1 MIRRPPR
8 STRTDALFPYTTLFR
23 SADLAGAVALAKSR
37 HEASRLGGLP
47 WNAPKSAALF
57 SSAVSADDRLLLIAV
72 HDGEIVGSFLG
83 MLVVHYFADGLV
95 ATDLD
100 LSVAAIP
107 RRRTLATRLLL
118 GYVAWAKALDVAIV
132 QCGNTTIADRDE
144 FSMSFAIAGFRPVGN
159 VFQHQGD

>member
-1 MIRRPPR
+1 MNLLNVIICFKQK
-8 STRTDALFPYTTLFR
+8 TAY
-23 SADLAGAVALAKSR
+23 DLRISD
-37 HEASRLGGLP
+37 
-47 WNAPKSAALF
+47 W
-57 SSAVSADDRLLLIAV
+57 SSDVCSSDL
-72 HDGEIVGSFLG
+72 
-83 MLVVHYFADGLV
+83 FADGLV

>member
-1 MIRRPPR
+1 
-8 STRTDALFPYTTLFR
+8 
-23 SADLAGAVALAKSR
+23 
-37 HEASRLGGLP
+37 
-47 WNAPKSAALF
+47 
-57 SSAVSADDRLLLIAV
+57 
-72 HDGEIVGSFLG
+72 

-144 FSMSFAIAGFRPVGN
+144 FSMSFAIAGLDRQRVESGKSVSVRVDLGGRRSIKKQNKLLTQYPLS
-159 VFQHQGD
+159 

>member
-1 MIRRPPR
+1 M
-8 STRTDALFPYTTLFR
+8 
-23 SADLAGAVALAKSR
+23 
-37 HEASRLGGLP
+37 
-47 WNAPKSAALF
+47 
-57 SSAVSADDRLLLIAV
+57 SADDRLLLIAV
-72 HDGEIVGSFLG
+72 HDGDIVGSFLG

-144 FSMSFAIAGFRPVGN
+144 FSMSFAIRSEEHTSELQSLMRISYAGFCLKKKTIL
-159 VFQHQGD
+159 H

>member
-8 STRTDALFPYTTLFR
+8 STRTDTLFPYTTLFR
-23 SADLAGAVALAKSR
+23 S
-37 HEASRLGGLP
+37 
-47 WNAPKSAALF
+47 
-57 SSAVSADDRLLLIAV
+57 
-72 HDGEIVGSFLG
+72 
-83 MLVVHYFADGLV
+83 
-95 ATDLD
+95 

-118 GYVAWAKALDVAIV
+118 CYVAWAKALDVAIV

-159 VFQHQGD
+159 VFQHQGGGHLCDPATLTMLYLAATPVGTGVTMYGQDTAANQAEIGRAPCRERVSQYVYISVGDGSLKKKNTKH

>member
-1 MIRRPPR
+1 
-8 STRTDALFPYTTLFR
+8 
-23 SADLAGAVALAKSR
+23 
-37 HEASRLGGLP
+37 
-47 WNAPKSAALF
+47 
-57 SSAVSADDRLLLIAV
+57 
-72 HDGEIVGSFLG
+72 

-159 VFQHQGD
+159 VFQHQGDRSEEHTSELQSLMRISYAVFCLKKKNNICHTYI

>member
-1 MIRRPPR
+1 
-8 STRTDALFPYTTLFR
+8 
-23 SADLAGAVALAKSR
+23 
-37 HEASRLGGLP
+37 
-47 WNAPKSAALF
+47 
-57 SSAVSADDRLLLIAV
+57 
-72 HDGEIVGSFLG
+72 

-144 FSMSFAIAGFRPVGN
+144 FSMSFAIAGFRPVGRSEAHTSELPSLMRTSSAVSSTHKKKISHFN
-159 VFQHQGD
+159 HA

>member
-1 MIRRPPR
+1 
-8 STRTDALFPYTTLFR
+8 
-23 SADLAGAVALAKSR
+23 
-37 HEASRLGGLP
+37 
-47 WNAPKSAALF
+47 
-57 SSAVSADDRLLLIAV
+57 
-72 HDGEIVGSFLG
+72 

-144 FSMSFAIAGFRPVGN
+144 FSMSFAIAGFRHVGN
-159 VFQHQGD
+159 VFKHQGDCHMCEPATLTMLYLSETAVGTGLTMYGQATAHNQEETKAKLDEDNTEGAARAQPGPHQVE